1 LSFSANGPKASG
13 VVFLEAVKKDGAWAI
28 TRLALKLD
36 GRDGMIDLV
45 NGARN
50 NST

>member
-1 LSFSANGPKASG
+1 MSFSASGPKAAG
-13 VVFLEAVKKDGAWAI
+13 TVFLEAVRKDGAWAI

-36 GRDGMIDLV
+36 GRDGVIDLV